1 MGVVAGDTCCMRTE
15 SFSRQV
21 VYVGVSCNHE
31 VMTTPLEARAQRNL
45 AAIFR
50 AERARLNIDQA
61 DLAKAVGT
69 TQATVSRK
77 LTNRSS
83 FNAIEL
89 ALYCKALGLDVTE
102 TLTLAM
108 SNIDQDAIEGAH

>member
-1 MGVVAGDTCCMRTE
+1 
-15 SFSRQV
+15 
-21 VYVGVSCNHE
+21 
-31 VMTTPLEARAQRNL
+31 MTTPLEARAQRNL
-45 AAIFR
+45 AAKFR
-50 AERARLNIDQA
+50 AERARLNIGQS

>member
-1 MGVVAGDTCCMRTE
+1 MPGGACCIRAET
-15 SFSRQV
+15 FYNV
-21 VYVGVSCNHE
+21 LVYLGVSCNYE
-31 VMTTPLEARAQRNL
+31 VMSTRLEDRSQRNL

-50 AERARLNIDQA
+50 AERARLNMDQA
-61 DLAKAVGT
+61 VLAEAVGS

-77 LTNRSS
+77 LTNRSG

-89 ALYCKALGLDVTE
+89 GLYCRALGLDVNE

-108 SNIDQDAIEGAH
+108 SDIDQDAIEGVH

>member
-1 MGVVAGDTCCMRTE
+1 
-15 SFSRQV
+15 
-21 VYVGVSCNHE
+21 
-31 VMTTPLEARAQRNL
+31 MTTPLEARAQRNL

-50 AERARLNIDQA
+50 AERARRNIDQSE
-61 DLAKAVGT
+61 LAKAVGT

>member
-1 MGVVAGDTCCMRTE
+1 
-15 SFSRQV
+15 
-21 VYVGVSCNHE
+21 
-31 VMTTPLEARAQRNL
+31 MTTPLESRAQRNL

-108 SNIDQDAIEGAH
+108 SDIDLESIEGVH

>member
-1 MGVVAGDTCCMRTE
+1 
-15 SFSRQV
+15 
-21 VYVGVSCNHE
+21 
-31 VMTTPLEARAQRNL
+31 MTTPLETRAQRNL

-102 TLTLAM
+102 TITLAM
-108 SNIDQDAIEGAH
+108 SDIDLESIEGVH